1 LNNNNNNNNRKI
13 LESQIT
19 HNIEPNE
26 RFSEYARR
34 NIKFIDTRNGI
45 YKAIKR
51 GELLL
56 DGNNTETG
64 RFVKEGQLIELID
77 SGEKR
82 KGKIFRLK
90 LEVIYEDEYL
100 AIINKPAGFEVMGK
114 KFKTIENSLP
124 YNLELSSQTDVLPKP
139 KPVHR
144 LDFPTSGLLLIAKT
158 QSSLVKLSKM
168 FEDKTISKIYE
179 ALVIGKISEKKGI
192 FNSPIEERE
201 AISEYEVIAS
211 YNSLRSKTLTHI
223 KLFPKTGRT
232 HQLRIHLSRNG
243 TPILGDKQYGIEGL
257 ILKDKGLFLSSI
269 ELNFRHPFTNEEID
283 MKISHPE
290 KFDTYITREKRR
302 WEKYNL

>member
-1 LNNNNNNNNRKI
+1 MNNNNNNNRKI
-13 LESQIT
+13 LESHIT

-56 DGNNTETG
+56 DGKVTETG

-100 AIINKPAGFEVMGK
+100 AVINKPAGFEVMGK

-124 YNLELSSQTDVLPKP
+124 YNLELSPEIDALPKP

-158 QSSLVKLSKM
+158 QTALIKLSKM
-168 FEDKTISKIYE
+168 FEDKKISKTYE
-179 ALVIGKISEKKGI
+179 AIIIGKPTENKGT
-192 FNSPIEERE
+192 FNSPIEDRE
-201 AISEYEVIAS
+201 AISDYELIDT
-211 YNSLRSKTLTHI
+211 YNSLKSKTISHI
-223 KLFPKTGRT
+223 KLFPRTGRT

-257 ILKDKGLFLSSI
+257 ILKDKGLFLSAI
-269 ELNFRHPFTNEEID
+269 ELHFTHPFTNNEINI
-283 MKISHPE
+283 KISHPE
-290 KFDTYITREKRR
+290 KFDTYIARGKRR

>member
-1 LNNNNNNNNRKI
+1 MNNNKRKI
-13 LESQIT
+13 LESHIV
-19 HNIEPNE
+19 NKAAPNE

-56 DGNNTETG
+56 DEKVTETG

-90 LEVIYEDEYL
+90 LEVIYEDKYL

-114 KFKTIENSLP
+114 KYKTIENSLP
-124 YNLELSSQTDVLPKP
+124 YNLELSPQKDALPKS

-144 LDFPTSGLLLIAKT
+144 LDFPTSGLLLVAKT
-158 QSSLVKLSKM
+158 QSALVKLSKM
-168 FEDKTISKIYE
+168 FEDKKVSKTYE
-179 ALVIGKISEKKGI
+179 ALVIGKLTKNKGT
-192 FNSPIEERE
+192 FNSPIEDRE
-201 AISEYEVIAS
+201 AISDYELIDT
-211 YNSLRSKTLTHI
+211 YNSLKSKIISHV
-223 KLFPKTGRT
+223 KLFPRTGRT
-232 HQLRIHLSRNG
+232 HQLRIHLSRNK

-257 ILKDKGLFLSSI
+257 ILKDKGLFLSAI
-269 ELNFRHPFTNEEID
+269 ELNFIHPFTKKEINI
-283 MKISHPE
+283 KIPHPE
-290 KFDTYITREKRR
+290 KFDTYIAREIRR
-302 WEKYNL
+302 WEKYN